1 MIPNKKKFLNG
12 LQKIVLA
19 SISLIGPIIFTLK
32 PDDSIYLITGTIIM
46 IIGLLIGI
54 WGIKDLL
61 SGFFDKPN
69 E

>member
-12 LQKIVLA
+12 LKKIILA
-19 SISLIGPIIFTLK
+19 SWSLIGPVIFTLK
-32 PDDSIYLITGTIIM
+32 PDNSVYLVLGTTIM